1 MSDYDVKNRMT
12 MNQLARELN
21 ISRTTLYN
29 IMHQKG
35 SFSIETQERVYQAL
49 KDYNFTVNRN
59 ARNLAKNQ
67 KYKIAFV
74 GFYSTRFEYF
84 FNEIEAGVKRAA
96 EDFADDGLQV
106 IRAYSDREEPQK
118 QLEDLKKLEEEGIEN
133 FVIFCYHYQVIYPYI
148 QEMLKRGKN
157 VILFSRRI
165 PELNPICSVGCN
177 DYLSGELMAELMEKM
192 SPEGSRV
199 QLLISEHNHQDTLV
213 VGERLAGFNQAIKKL
228 KKKLTILDYAWTSPI
243 PIEEEQEIRQ
253 ILECR
258 KPDVI
263 IDFVC
268 NLACVSEYLKE
279 KNQENIILLGYDV
292 YPDIVPYIKDSTI
305 DAVIYQ
311 DLPAQSYKAIQ
322 LMFEQM
328 CYGKKLEDENY
339 YLPLNVVFA
348 SNCEYFD
355 KI

>member
-1 MSDYDVKNRMT
+1 MNDYDVKNRMT
-12 MNQLARELN
+12 MNQLARKLN

-35 SFSIETQERVYQAL
+35 SFSVETQERVYQAL
-49 KDYNFTVNRN
+49 EDYNFTVNRN

-74 GFYSTRFEYF
+74 GFYSTRFVYF
-84 FNEIEAGVKRAA
+84 FDEIKAGIERAEA
-96 EDFADDGLQV
+96 EFADDGLQV
-106 IRAYSDREEPQK
+106 IQAYSDRENPQK
-118 QLEDLKKLEEEGIEN
+118 QIEDLKKLEEEGIEN
-133 FVIFCYHYQVIYPYI
+133 FVIFCYHYKFIYPHI
-148 QEMLKRGKN
+148 REMQERGRN
-157 VILFSRRI
+157 IILFSRRI
-165 PELNPICSVGCN
+165 PNLHPICSVGCN
-177 DYLSGELMAELMEKM
+177 DYLSGKLMAELMGKLAK
-192 SPEGSRV
+192 EGSRV

-213 VGERLAGFNQAIKKL
+213 VGERLAGFNQALKKIKKKFL
-228 KKKLTILDYAWTSPI
+228 ILDNAWTSPI
-243 PIEEEQEIRQ
+243 PSDEEREIRQ
-253 ILECR
+253 VLDER

-268 NLACVSEYLKE
+268 NLECVSKYLKE
-279 KNQENIILLGYDV
+279 TNQENTILLGYDV

-322 LMFEQM
+322 LLFELA
-328 CYGKKLEDENY
+328 CYGKKPEDKNY

-348 SNCEYFD
+348 MNCEYFE
-355 KI
+355 KL